1 MRYSRPQEVLLW
13 SFSFLLAAESL
24 QVPNP
29 LSRRCLS
36 LTRRHIQQQ
45 ARLIATL
52 GDPVSAQIQI
62 RQNQRRCQIALAYS
76 FPQPLRGLSI
86 IAGSA
91 LIASIQI
98 FLRGG

>member
-1 MRYSRPQEVLLW
+1 MV
-13 SFSFLLAAESL
+13 FSFLLAAESL
-24 QVPNP
+24 QVPKP

-45 ARLIATL
+45 SPLVATL
-52 GDPVSAQIQI
+52 GDTVSAQIQI
-62 RQNQRRCQIALAYS
+62 RQNQRRCKIALSYS

-86 IAGSA
+86 IANST

-98 FLRGG
+98 FLCGG